1 MGKNV
6 LRSGV
11 AAAAVLGAAVVGAG
25 LWAGT
30 ASAMPNEGCR
40 ASQLTTTVVHGEPG
54 AGQRYAEVQFTAKPG
69 QYCQLKG
76 SLPVSL
82 AGAPGVNV
90 VADTP
95 SDSAPETVVHL
106 RPGQSAHLQ
115 LHWTGIEEN
124 QVTPSSITITAPG
137 DYGPQ
142 QITLPWNE
150 GSLDAGTDAHTLN
163 VGMIQAGPAVDE

>member
-11 AAAAVLGAAVVGAG
+11 AAAAVLGAAVVGVG

-30 ASAMPNEGCR
+30 ASAMPNEGCN
-40 ASQLTTTVVHGEPG
+40 ADQLVTTVVHGDPG
-54 AGQRYAEVQFTAKPG
+54 AGQRYAEVQFTAKAN

-76 SLPVSL
+76 NLAVSL

-90 VADTP
+90 VADT
-95 SDSAPETVVHL
+95 SSASSPETVVHL
-106 RPGQSAHLQ
+106 RPGQSAHVL

-124 QVTPSSITITAPG
+124 QVTPSAITITAPG
-137 DYGPQ
+137 DYGKQ
-142 QITLPWNE
+142 QITLPWTQ
-150 GSLDAGTDAHTLN
+150 GPMDASAEAHTLT
-163 VGMIQAGPAVDE
+163 VGAVQQGPADQ